1 MRKAAVSVLVVIMC
15 IFMFTGCGGG
25 KTIEQQV
32 SQAQLAQLNE
42 EVKNVPMFSTTFKDA
57 KIEIEGNHVIYKYW
71 YKMDLD
77 DTEHGEKEVKKE
89 SIVRPEKIE
98 AMKETDIPVKKE
110 NTEKK
115 DFSQSGLD
123 SQADTLKEQFNKDYH
138 VSDSSVSFIYYTND
152 NRVIVEI
159 ER

>member
-1 MRKAAVSVLVVIMC
+1 MRKVAVSVLVVIMC

-77 DTEHGEKEVKKE
+77 DTQVAALKSTLE
-89 SIVRPEKIE
+89 S
-98 AMKETDIPVKKE
+98 
-110 NTEKK
+110 
-115 DFSQSGLD
+115 SGLD